1 MSNQN
6 DSSGGTLSTKT
17 GSESASQAD
26 FVEHGANLGAQAGT
40 VGNFQH
46 EVLRRRTFAIISHPD
61 AGKTTLTEK
70 MIYHGGVIHEAGEV
84 KGKSGTKAATSDWM
98 ALEQQRGI
106 SITSSV
112 IQFDYKGLRVNLLD
126 TPGHKDF
133 SEDTY
138 RTLVAADSAVM
149 LIDVAKGVEART
161 KKLYE
166 VCRYRHI
173 PIFTFV
179 NKCDR
184 EGKMPLE
191 LIDEIESTLGMNCYP
206 MTWPVGLGG
215 LFQGIY
221 NRLTKEL
228 ILYHPKHEERAAEV
242 IPVTGLDDP
251 IWAERISPRIIDQVK
266 EEIELVDGT
275 LGEFSREKFL
285 KGQVS
290 PVHFGSAKQNFA
302 IDTFLDMFTALA
314 PSPSPRNSIEG
325 EVKPLDPTF
334 TGFVFKIQANMDRRH
349 RDRVA
354 FVRICSGTFERGM
367 KVNHV
372 RLGREIRLSHSAQF
386 VAQERE
392 TVDVAYAGDIV
403 GVNDSGNF
411 QIGDA
416 ITTGKTVHFDEIPK
430 FSPELFA
437 KLSVSDAMKRQKLQK
452 GLQQISEEGAV
463 QLFVDPIV
471 GAQDPVVG
479 VVGELQFEVL
489 LYRLQDEYGVEVR
502 LNRLSY
508 SVARWLR
515 DKDGK
520 PVDKINGIFTIYRD
534 LKNHPVILLD
544 KEWDLNWAKKENPDI
559 DFAASITAARSGK
572 ENYAL

>member
-1 MSNQN
+1 MSENQN
-6 DSSGGTLSTKT
+6 SSSGVS
-17 GSESASQAD
+17 SASQMAS
-26 FVEHGANLGAQAGT
+26 EI
-40 VGNFQH
+40 
-46 EVLRRRTFAIISHPD
+46 LRRRTFAIISHPD

-70 MIYHGGVIHEAGEV
+70 LIYHGGVIHETGEV
-84 KGKSGTKAATSDWM
+84 KGKAGTKAATSDWM

-112 IQFDYKGLRVNLLD
+112 IQFDYRGLRVNLLD

-149 LIDVAKGVEART
+149 LIDVAKGVEDRT

-166 VCRYRHI
+166 VCRYRNI
-173 PIFTFV
+173 PIFTFI

-184 EGKMPLE
+184 EGKVPLE
-191 LIDEIESTLGMNCYP
+191 LLDEIESTLRMNCYP
-206 MTWPVGLGG
+206 MTMPIGLGG
-215 LFQGIY
+215 QFQGIY
-221 NRLTKEL
+221 HRLRKEI
-228 ILYHPKHEERAAEV
+228 ILYHPKHEERQTEI
-242 IPVTGLDDP
+242 IPVSGLDDP
-251 IWAERISPRIIDQVK
+251 KWEELVSPHILQQVK

-285 KGQVS
+285 AGEVS
-290 PVHFGSAKQNFA
+290 PVTWGSAKQNFA
-302 IDTFLDMFTALA
+302 VNTFLDIFTDL
-314 PSPSPRNSIEG
+314 SPSPVPRHAKEG
-325 EVKPLDPTF
+325 EINPLDSTF

-354 FVRICSGTFERGM
+354 FVRICSGQFERGM

-372 RLGREIRLSHSAQF
+372 RLGRELRLSHSNQF

-416 ITTGKTVHFDEIPK
+416 ITTGKSVHFDDIPK
-430 FSPELFA
+430 FAPELFA
-437 KLSVSDAMKRQKLQK
+437 RLSVSDAMKRQKLQK
-452 GLQQISEEGAV
+452 GLKQISEEGAV
-463 QLFVDPIV
+463 QLFIDPII
-471 GAQDPVVG
+471 GHQDPIIG

-489 LYRLQDEYGVEVR
+489 LFRMQDEYGLEVR
-502 LNRLSY
+502 LNRLPY
-508 SVARWLR
+508 SVARWPR
-515 DKDGK
+515 DADGN
-520 PVDKINGIFTIYRD
+520 PVDQLKGNFQIYRD
-534 LKNHPVILLD
+534 MNDQPVILLE

-559 DFAASITAARSGK
+559 DFATSITAMRNKAPTYS
-572 ENYAL
+572 L